1 MTSLLL
7 SYSEQS
13 LNIFSFPI
21 LQKSMN
27 SLRKKSVLWY
37 IMCIL
42 LFLCIVKMHIIG
54 RKIEYF
60 EKWKNATK

>member
-13 LNIFSFPI
+13 LNSFPI

-42 LFLCIVKMHIIG
+42 LFLCIVKMHIIE